1 MYSLLQHS
9 NQQQPCPSE
18 GKEGS
23 CEDCWTGSVAVP
35 GSPCA
40 AAGVLLRPWI
50 PAVRC
55 SIPWASIPV
64 CLSGKHNVTS
74 SFLAEATVEGEVW
87 FSIFF
92 WNLSSVNRLE
102 GLGGEKVRFLTVFQG
117 EELLHTFLPANC
129 HCNNDWL
136 PARVQ
141 HLPSCCILLGND
153 DPDGQQSYE
162 EGAHQRIHVC
172 FAL

>member
-1 MYSLLQHS
+1 M
-9 NQQQPCPSE
+9 P
-18 GKEGS
+18 
-23 CEDCWTGSVAVP
+23 
-35 GSPCA
+35 
-40 AAGVLLRPWI
+40 R
-50 PAVRC
+50 
-55 SIPWASIPV
+55 ASIPV

-74 SFLAEATVEGEVW
+74 SFLAEATVEGEDR
-87 FSIFF
+87 FQKKME
-92 WNLSSVNRLE
+92 NQTSVNRLE